1 MKAAKPV
8 EKDNKAHKNQSKKQK
23 PKNPV
28 VVPLS
33 EVDVASIQT
42 QKSGNRGITAGS
54 GSPND
59 SLLHLNGTVAGVH
72 DSRDIYGQ
80 GSEKKYGKLQES
92 LAKTGDINH
101 PDTRKIEK
109 GYMSTL
115 NGNQIQDY
123 HKLKSGTYLPKTVQE
138 QAVVYQESKSN
149 QEAKADTKT
158 AAAGKAVSR
167 KSEVAAV
174 EKTQSVTA
182 DKAIE
187 VDVETKTS
195 ANATDNPG
203 FIELSGRISATA
215 QVQKRH
221 EPAKKSSEDAQAA
234 APSPA
239 NERQSMA
246 QASQVNT
253 MDEQKAGLFK
263 KEDFKALLSEK
274 IHNIRLP
281 KNEEQADEF
290 EKHNNIQE
298 VNQKAVGDVKKE
310 KNLASNDIASATAAQ
325 PNTAAQP
332 VRAVAKMPTQNVGI
346 APGTPNVAKAMPV
359 KRNAESVEQ
368 PIKEQTASIDSEMK
382 ANGVTDTMLA
392 KSNEP
397 TFTDALSQKNKAK
410 TQSAAAT
417 QQFRTNENKELSKT
431 RNEAQTQAA
440 HHISGMHGARKG
452 GLGNVH
458 GEQKQTS
465 GKDSQKRK
473 EIADHINGIYLTS
486 KTDVDG
492 ILNNLD
498 KSVAEKFDNGS
509 REAKKAFEAHVDKEM
524 KAYKKK
530 RYGDAYAKYG
540 ALVAAGKWLWD
551 KATGLPKE
559 VNKFFDSGKDLY
571 IKVMDKFIDQ
581 IATHVTTQLNAAK
594 TRIAKGKKEVQTYVS
609 SLSPSLRK
617 IGKDAIAEIQSKFN
631 ALEDSVNSKKDAL
644 IDVLAKK
651 YADNITSIDARISDL
666 KTQNSGWVNQALE
679 VLKTSVFAI
688 IIEIKNTLTNLL
700 SGVISAIQ
708 AIIMDPI
715 GFFKN
720 LIAGVSQGF
729 TNFGNNIWTHLKT
742 GFFGW
747 LTGAMKDISITM
759 PEDVFSLKGIF
770 SITTQ
775 VLGLTWSGIR
785 AIGSKVIGEP
795 VMKVLET
802 SFEMVQIVRKE
813 GVAGLWEHLKDQFA
827 DLKATVMDAIMD
839 IIQTQVIQAGI
850 KWVMGLLTPV
860 GAFIKAAMAI
870 IDVVKFFIQR
880 AAQIMEL
887 VKAFTDSIKA
897 IASGN
902 VGAVAKS
909 IENALGRAIP
919 VLIGFLASLLG
930 IGGLADKVVGVIRK
944 IRERI
949 VKAITKFW
957 TVVKIK
963 GGKLLN
969 KLGISKKGKDDGKD
983 KKGMTKNDKK
993 LEDSE
998 VGETIYFSAEGENH
1012 RLWISTKGNNVEV
1025 MVASTPLSVPER
1037 LEEWSKQ
1044 LKSLPKEEQAKA
1056 ESLLMKAKGQYVDLH
1071 SDAKE
1076 TDKEFNK
1083 IKKQNSSNGDAE
1095 KAEKLDDNV
1104 ENKEKK
1110 LSSTLQ
1116 QLFSIFGEGNELKYS
1131 IKKLMFVQN
1140 GKVDIKDGKY
1150 SHYFKKQLSSI
1161 ENTILKIDGSTE
1173 GGRTNIRDAVKDIR
1187 GGEKWRTQ
1195 HGVIYSPFVGE
1206 YQGAL
1211 SEMRKNVQGEY
1222 VITTET
1228 GGSLLGDALTK
1239 GRDIENKKM
1248 LKTEPEPL
1256 LDDNGIQK
1264 KTNKGQ
1270 LRFKTHKTQQ
1280 PEDIVKYIHQVMK
1293 DQKEKAVTIDIVETM
1308 VSGSSVNGIINN
1320 GISKLLNDNEYPNLK
1335 IKFHLMQE
1343 ILGKDE
1349 DEAVNSVVNNRDKKI
1364 VEADKVILHFNKT
1377 RYILGEDVDPQ
1388 SQYNHNEPV
1397 IIFKGSDKTLTA
1409 YSIIPQ
1415 DGTSTRSIII
1425 ALAQGEFNGKLP
1437 NVL

>member
-8 EKDNKAHKNQSKKQK
+8 EKDNKAHQNQHKNQKAKK
-23 PKNPV
+23 PIVIPLPLVEV
-28 VVPLS
+28 VNTQ
-33 EVDVASIQT
+33 IQT
-42 QKSGNRGITAGS
+42 PETSVANAGLE
-54 GSPND
+54 NQD
-59 SLLHLNGTVAGVH
+59 SNKMKLNGTIPSVH
-72 DSRDIYGQ
+72 GSKTIYDQ
-80 GSEKKYGKLQES
+80 GAEIMYKKHQQS
-92 LAKTGDINH
+92 LAETGDINH
-101 PDTRKIEK
+101 PETKKMEK
-109 GYMSTL
+109 GYIATLSTGQSQ
-115 NGNQIQDY
+115 NYNDV
-123 HKLKSGTYLPKTVQE
+123 KSGTPSKTLEE
-138 QAVVYQESKSN
+138 QAMVHQQSKKIDETNPAVKPSEKKGIPNKANVASADQSQEVNPDKAQVIDTEVVTSADANSNPAFTALSGKINNTAKLQKQHEPSSKSTN
-149 QEAKADTKT
+149 
-158 AAAGKAVSR
+158 
-167 KSEVAAV
+167 
-174 EKTQSVTA
+174 
-182 DKAIE
+182 
-187 VDVETKTS
+187 
-195 ANATDNPG
+195 
-203 FIELSGRISATA
+203 
-215 QVQKRH
+215 
-221 EPAKKSSEDAQAA
+221 DAQAA

-253 MDEQKAGLFK
+253 MDEQKPGLFK

-274 IHNIRLP
+274 IHSIKLP

-310 KNLASNDIASATAAQ
+310 KNVASNDIASATAAQ
-325 PNTAAQP
+325 PNTSAQP
-332 VRAVAKMPTQNVGI
+332 VRAVAKMPTQNVGA
-346 APGTPNVAKAMPV
+346 APGTPNVANAMPV
-359 KRNAESVEQ
+359 KRNAASVEQ

-397 TFTDALSQKNKAK
+397 TFTDALAQKNKAK
-410 TQSAAAT
+410 TQSVEAT

-431 RNEAQTQAA
+431 RNDAQTQAA

-486 KTDVDG
+486 KTEVDG

-509 REAKKAFEAHVDKEM
+509 KEAKKAFEAHVDKEM

-551 KATGLPKE
+551 KATGLPEE

-594 TRIAKGKKEVQTYVS
+594 TRIARGKKDVQTYVN

-617 IGKDAIAEIQSKFN
+617 IGKEAIAEIQSKFN
-631 ALEDSVNSKKDAL
+631 ALEESVNSKKDAL

-651 YADNITSIDARISDL
+651 YADNITSIDNRIADL
-666 KTQNSGWVNQALE
+666 KTQNSGWVNQALDA
-679 VLKTSVFAI
+679 LKTSVFAV
-688 IIEIKNTLTNLL
+688 IIEIKNTLVNLL

-729 TNFGNNIWTHLKT
+729 TNFGTNIWTHLKT

-747 LTGAMKDISITM
+747 LTGAMKGISLKM

-775 VLGLTWSGIR
+775 VLGLTWDGIR
-785 AIGSKVIGEP
+785 AIGSKVVGEP

-802 SFEMVQIVRKE
+802 GFEMVQIVRKD

-827 DLKATVMDAIMD
+827 DLKETIMDTIMD
-839 IIQTQVIQAGI
+839 IVQTQVIQAGI
-850 KWVMGLLTPV
+850 KWIMGLLTPV

-957 TVVKIK
+957 TFVKSKAK
-963 GGKLLN
+963 GLLGKI
-969 KLGISKKGKDDGKD
+969 GVGG
-983 KKGMTKNDKK
+983 KNDKK
-993 LEDSE
+993 EKNDKNKKDKKDKNYIGSESFSMSGKSHTLTFEDNEVYMESKKAKLSTKLNRGKEQVERYPASSAYNGKSELIKHQLIRLKDIVGRTEKELEKAEASGNQTEIDKAQAKMQRLGLMIQNFGDTYQLRDIFDNDGGEHKEFEPKQVRLEAIGTHKVSVTYYFDKEAHEYGQQDFTITIGLEDMSKRTVNHINKGKNLVLKK
-998 VGETIYFSAEGENH
+998 VGSRGLTIPAGKLGKYNYGLLLNSAHIIGDQF
-1012 RLWISTKGNNVEV
+1012 LGSGYKKGLNLILTSDEFNKQTMADAEDTLQQAIIEKMHEHKDKFVTFDLT
-1025 MVASTPLSVPER
+1025 VASTYQV
-1037 LEEWSKQ
+1037 LEEDPLIET
-1044 LKSLPKEEQAKA
+1044 LKAVHTG
-1056 ESLLMKAKGQYVDLH
+1056 M
-1071 SDAKE
+1071 
-1076 TDKEFNK
+1076 TDKEK
-1083 IKKQNSSNGDAE
+1083 RATRL
-1095 KAEKLDDNV
+1095 KLQRM
-1104 ENKEKK
+1104 
-1110 LSSTLQ
+1110 Q
-1116 QLFSIFGEGNELKYS
+1116 QLPRRCE
-1131 IKKLMFVQN
+1131 
-1140 GKVDIKDGKY
+1140 KVEYEAYMYLDKVR
-1150 SHYFKKQLSSI
+1150 H
-1161 ENTILKIDGSTE
+1161 
-1173 GGRTNIRDAVKDIR
+1173 GR
-1187 GGEKWRTQ
+1187 
-1195 HGVIYSPFVGE
+1195 
-1206 YQGAL
+1206 
-1211 SEMRKNVQGEY
+1211 
-1222 VITTET
+1222 
-1228 GGSLLGDALTK
+1228 
-1239 GRDIENKKM
+1239 
-1248 LKTEPEPL
+1248 PL
-1256 LDDNGIQK
+1256 AA
-1264 KTNKGQ
+1264 
-1270 LRFKTHKTQQ
+1270 KTQG
-1280 PEDIVKYIHQVMK
+1280 PDEWL
-1293 DQKEKAVTIDIVETM
+1293 
-1308 VSGSSVNGIINN
+1308 N
-1320 GISKLLNDNEYPNLK
+1320 KL
-1335 IKFHLMQE
+1335 
-1343 ILGKDE
+1343 
-1349 DEAVNSVVNNRDKKI
+1349 
-1364 VEADKVILHFNKT
+1364 FN
-1377 RYILGEDVDPQ
+1377 I
-1388 SQYNHNEPV
+1388 
-1397 IIFKGSDKTLTA
+1397 
-1409 YSIIPQ
+1409 
-1415 DGTSTRSIII
+1415 
-1425 ALAQGEFNGKLP
+1425 
-1437 NVL
+1437 

>member
-23 PKNPV
+23 PKDPV
-28 VVPLS
+28 VVPLA
-33 EVDVASIQT
+33 EVDRVSIQT

-59 SLLHLNGTVAGVH
+59 SLLNLNGTIAGVH
-72 DSRDIYGQ
+72 ESQDIYGQ
-80 GSEKKYGKLQES
+80 GSEKNYGKLQES

-101 PDTRKIEK
+101 PDTRKMEK

-115 NGNQIQDY
+115 NDNQIQDY

-138 QAVVYQESKSN
+138 QAVVYQESKSI
-149 QEAKADTKT
+149 QEAKPDTKT
-158 AAAGKAVSR
+158 AGKAVS
-167 KSEVAAV
+167 KKPEIAAV
-174 EKTQSVTA
+174 EKPESVTA
-182 DKAIE
+182 DKTVEA
-187 VDVETKTS
+187 DAETKTS

-203 FIELSGRISATA
+203 FIELSGRISTTA
-215 QVQKRH
+215 KLQKQH
-221 EPAKKSSEDAQAA
+221 EPSGKAANDAQAA

-253 MDEQKAGLFK
+253 MDEQKPGLFK

-274 IHNIRLP
+274 IHNIKLP

-310 KNLASNDIASATAAQ
+310 KNVASNDIASAAAAQ

-332 VRAVAKMPTQNVGI
+332 VRAVAKMPTQNVGN
-346 APGTPNVAKAMPV
+346 APGTPNAAKAMPV
-359 KRNAESVEQ
+359 KRNAASVEQ
-368 PIKEQTASIDSEMK
+368 PVKEQTASIDSEMK

-397 TFTDALSQKNKAK
+397 TFTDALAQKNKAK
-410 TQSAAAT
+410 TQSVAAT

-473 EIADHINGIYLTS
+473 EIADHINGIYHTS

-509 REAKKAFEAHVDKEM
+509 KEAKKAFEAHVDKEM

-594 TRIAKGKKEVQTYVS
+594 TRIAKGKKEVQTYVN

-651 YADNITSIDARISDL
+651 YADNITSIDARITDL
-666 KTQNSGWVNQALE
+666 KTQNSGWVNQALDA
-679 VLKTSVFAI
+679 LRTSVFAI

-700 SGVISAIQ
+700 SGVMSAIQ

-729 TNFGNNIWTHLKT
+729 TNFGTNIGNHLKT

-747 LTGAMKDISITM
+747 LTGAMKGISITM
-759 PEDVFSLKGIF
+759 PEDVFSLKGVF

-775 VLGLTWSGIR
+775 VLGLTWNGIR

-802 SFEMVQIVRKE
+802 ASEKGLEIVKIVRKE
-813 GVAGLWEHLKDQFA
+813 GAAGLWGYLKDQFA

-909 IENALGRAIP
+909 IENALGRAVP

-930 IGGLADKVVGVIRK
+930 IGGLADKVLGVIRK
-944 IRERI
+944 IRQRIENAI
-949 VKAITKFW
+949 VKFW
-957 TVVKIK
+957 NFV
-963 GGKLLN
+963 
-969 KLGISKKGKDDGKD
+969 KGKAKGLLGKIGIGGTKD
-983 KKGMTKNDKK
+983 KKGYKGEDFRTIEEKRKDLDEGVKEGTRYLKSKKRHKKNEVDEKLKQIKSKYQLVELKLVIDKHQEVGNDLVHIYGKVNPDKDGDETAVNIEETEVKKYGENQKCSNAYLEQIQNEKEILKQALK
-993 LEDSE
+993 LTPVKGSE
-998 VGETIYFSAEGENH
+998 VTKAISSIQKGEK
-1012 RLWISTKGNNVEV
+1012 LKGNGKHVI
-1025 MVASTPLSVPER
+1025 PETVIKR
-1037 LEEWSKQ
+1037 KEALQNILNLRIKEQKDCFFNTDAGHQQQIDDDKNGVLKCDIFLKLAANMTDEQKTYYFGSK
-1044 LKSLPKEEQAKA
+1044 
-1056 ESLLMKAKGQYVDLH
+1056 
-1071 SDAKE
+1071 
-1076 TDKEFNK
+1076 
-1083 IKKQNSSNGDAE
+1083 
-1095 KAEKLDDNV
+1095 
-1104 ENKEKK
+1104 
-1110 LSSTLQ
+1110 
-1116 QLFSIFGEGNELKYS
+1116 
-1131 IKKLMFVQN
+1131 
-1140 GKVDIKDGKY
+1140 
-1150 SHYFKKQLSSI
+1150 
-1161 ENTILKIDGSTE
+1161 
-1173 GGRTNIRDAVKDIR
+1173 
-1187 GGEKWRTQ
+1187 
-1195 HGVIYSPFVGE
+1195 
-1206 YQGAL
+1206 
-1211 SEMRKNVQGEY
+1211 
-1222 VITTET
+1222 
-1228 GGSLLGDALTK
+1228 
-1239 GRDIENKKM
+1239 
-1248 LKTEPEPL
+1248 
-1256 LDDNGIQK
+1256 
-1264 KTNKGQ
+1264 
-1270 LRFKTHKTQQ
+1270 
-1280 PEDIVKYIHQVMK
+1280 
-1293 DQKEKAVTIDIVETM
+1293 
-1308 VSGSSVNGIINN
+1308 
-1320 GISKLLNDNEYPNLK
+1320 
-1335 IKFHLMQE
+1335 
-1343 ILGKDE
+1343 
-1349 DEAVNSVVNNRDKKI
+1349 
-1364 VEADKVILHFNKT
+1364 
-1377 RYILGEDVDPQ
+1377 
-1388 SQYNHNEPV
+1388 
-1397 IIFKGSDKTLTA
+1397 
-1409 YSIIPQ
+1409 
-1415 DGTSTRSIII
+1415 
-1425 ALAQGEFNGKLP
+1425 
-1437 NVL
+1437 

>member
-8 EKDNKAHKNQSKKQK
+8 EKDNKTHKNQSKKQK

-28 VVPLS
+28 VMPLS
-33 EVDVASIQT
+33 EVDGGSIQI
-42 QKSGNRGITAGS
+42 QKSGNKGITTRS
-54 GSPND
+54 GNPND
-59 SLLHLNGTVAGVH
+59 SLLNLNGTIAGVH
-72 DSRDIYGQ
+72 DSRNIYGQ
-80 GSEKKYGKLQES
+80 GAEKNYGKLQES

-115 NGNQIQDY
+115 NDNQIQDY

-138 QAVVYQESKSN
+138 QAVVYQESKSI

-158 AAAGKAVSR
+158 SGKAVSR
-167 KSEVAAV
+167 KPEVAAV
-174 EKTQSVTA
+174 EKPQSVTA
-182 DKAIE
+182 DKTLEA
-187 VDVETKTS
+187 DTETKTS
-195 ANATDNPG
+195 VNATDNPG
-203 FIELSGRISATA
+203 FIELSGRISTTA
-215 QVQKRH
+215 KLQKQH
-221 EPAKKSSEDAQAA
+221 EPSSKATNDAQAA

-253 MDEQKAGLFK
+253 MDEQKPGLFK

-274 IHNIRLP
+274 IHNIKLP

-325 PNTAAQP
+325 PDTAAQP
-332 VRAVAKMPTQNVGI
+332 VRAVAKMPAQHIGN
-346 APGTPNVAKAMPV
+346 APGIPNVAKAMPV

-397 TFTDALSQKNKAK
+397 TFTDALAQKNKAK

-473 EIADHINGIYLTS
+473 EIADHINTIYHTS

-594 TRIAKGKKEVQTYVS
+594 TRIAKGKKEVQTYVN

-729 TNFGNNIWTHLKT
+729 TNFGTNIWNHLKT

-747 LTGAMKDISITM
+747 LTGAMKGISLTM
-759 PEDVFSLKGIF
+759 PEDVFSLKGVF

-785 AIGSKVIGEP
+785 AIGSRVIGEP

-802 SFEMVQIVRKE
+802 ASEKGLEIVQIVRKE
-813 GVAGLWEHLKDQFA
+813 GAVGLWGYLKDQFA
-827 DLKATVMDAIMD
+827 DLKVTVMDAIMD

-850 KWVMGLLTPV
+850 KWIMGLMTPV

-902 VGAVAKS
+902 VGAVAKA
-909 IENALGRAIP
+909 IENALGKAVP

-957 TVVKIK
+957 TFVKSKAKGLLGKIGI
-963 GGKLLN
+963 GGK
-969 KLGISKKGKDDGKD
+969 KDKD
-983 KKGMTKNDKK
+983 KKEKKEEDQRTTAEKEKDLRGGLNAAKEYAKKTQDTEKIRKK
-993 LEDSE
+993 LPEIEEQYEMKSLKMVVDKQDE
-998 VGETIYFSAEGENH
+998 NAETIHFEGEVNP
-1012 RLWISTKGNNVEV
+1012 KGK
-1025 MVASTPLSVPER
+1025 T
-1037 LEEWSKQ
+1037 
-1044 LKSLPKEEQAKA
+1044 
-1056 ESLLMKAKGQYVDLH
+1056 ES
-1071 SDAKE
+1071 
-1076 TDKEFNK
+1076 
-1083 IKKQNSSNGDAE
+1083 
-1095 KAEKLDDNV
+1095 
-1104 ENKEKK
+1104 
-1110 LSSTLQ
+1110 
-1116 QLFSIFGEGNELKYS
+1116 
-1131 IKKLMFVQN
+1131 
-1140 GKVDIKDGKY
+1140 VDIKAPKRGDHIFNLGLGKSFQSFSSITSSQSSLSAIFKQAANTLDGSEFHMTVKKDEKRSNAGDLNSQKFGVIKARLEDRIKEFIQSISYNKPTNPSAITSLVKELINSAVDHDAIDYLDAKDKVRAQNGQNKLEEMKQDIIKAIIDIESVDEKDSGFIDVQKAKQELRDNIRETQELLDGKEI
-1150 SHYFKKQLSSI
+1150 SRTMRLNELEALKQNMD
-1161 ENTILKIDGSTE
+1161 EQNRLK
-1173 GGRTNIRDAVKDIR
+1173 
-1187 GGEKWRTQ
+1187 
-1195 HGVIYSPFVGE
+1195 
-1206 YQGAL
+1206 
-1211 SEMRKNVQGEY
+1211 
-1222 VITTET
+1222 
-1228 GGSLLGDALTK
+1228 
-1239 GRDIENKKM
+1239 
-1248 LKTEPEPL
+1248 
-1256 LDDNGIQK
+1256 
-1264 KTNKGQ
+1264 
-1270 LRFKTHKTQQ
+1270 
-1280 PEDIVKYIHQVMK
+1280 
-1293 DQKEKAVTIDIVETM
+1293 
-1308 VSGSSVNGIINN
+1308 
-1320 GISKLLNDNEYPNLK
+1320 GISLDGAVFYL
-1335 IKFHLMQE
+1335 
-1343 ILGKDE
+1343 
-1349 DEAVNSVVNNRDKKI
+1349 DEARKGLKEVEYFQIKDNDDK
-1364 VEADKVILHFNKT
+1364 ELILLEIN
-1377 RYILGEDVDPQ
+1377 
-1388 SQYNHNEPV
+1388 
-1397 IIFKGSDKTLTA
+1397 
-1409 YSIIPQ
+1409 
-1415 DGTSTRSIII
+1415 RSIQDANTAKSLILLQKI
-1425 ALAQGEFNGKLP
+1425 N
-1437 NVL
+1437 

>member
-1 MKAAKPV
+1 MKTAKPV

-33 EVDVASIQT
+33 EVDVVSIQT
-42 QKSGNRGITAGS
+42 QKSGNRSVTAGLAS
-54 GSPND
+54 LND
-59 SLLHLNGTVAGVH
+59 SLLNLNGTIAGVH

-115 NGNQIQDY
+115 NDNQIQDY

-158 AAAGKAVSR
+158 SGKAVSR
-167 KSEVAAV
+167 KPEVVAV
-174 EKTQSVTA
+174 EKLQSVTA
-182 DKAIE
+182 DKTIE
-187 VDVETKTS
+187 ADAETKTS

-253 MDEQKAGLFK
+253 MDEQKPGLFK

-274 IHNIRLP
+274 IHNIKLP

-325 PNTAAQP
+325 PDTAAQP

-346 APGTPNVAKAMPV
+346 APGTPNVVKAMPV

-397 TFTDALSQKNKAK
+397 TFTDALAQKNKAK

-509 REAKKAFEAHVDKEM
+509 KEAKKAFEAHVDKEM

-594 TRIAKGKKEVQTYVS
+594 TRIAKGKKEVQTYVN

-729 TNFGNNIWTHLKT
+729 TNFGTNIWNHLKT

-747 LTGAMKDISITM
+747 LTGAMKGISLTM
-759 PEDVFSLKGIF
+759 PEDVFSLKGVF

-785 AIGSKVIGEP
+785 AIGSRVIGEP

-802 SFEMVQIVRKE
+802 ASEKGLEIVQIVRKE
-813 GVAGLWEHLKDQFA
+813 GAAGLWGYLKDQFA
-827 DLKATVMDAIMD
+827 DLKTTVMDAIMD
-839 IIQTQVIQAGI
+839 IVQTQVIQAGI

-909 IENALGRAIP
+909 IENALGRAVP

-930 IGGLADKVVGVIRK
+930 IGGLADKVLGVIRK
-944 IRERI
+944 IRQRIENAI
-949 VKAITKFW
+949 VKFW
-957 TVVKIK
+957 NFVKGKSIK
-963 GGKLLN
+963 LFS
-969 KLGISKKGKDDGKD
+969 KLGID
-983 KKGMTKNDKK
+983 KKGAKKNTEKKDGKTGEK

-998 VGETIYFSAEGENH
+998 VGKVVRFSAEGELH
-1012 RLWISTKGNNVEV
+1012 TLWIAKKGNNVEV
-1025 MVASTPLSVPER
+1025 MVASTPMSVGKKLKDWRDKIDTLPEKKR
-1037 LEEWSKQ
+1037 ERAKTL
-1044 LKSLPKEEQAKA
+1044 LDQADALYIETHQEA
-1056 ESLLMKAKGQYVDLH
+1056 E
-1071 SDAKE
+1071 E
-1076 TDKEFNK
+1076 TDKALDKANK
-1083 IKKQNSSNGDAE
+1083 ENASNDEVKKA
-1095 KAEKLDDNV
+1095 KTLDKDV
-1104 ENKEKK
+1104 ENKEER
-1110 LSSTLQ
+1110 LSGLVEL
-1116 QLFSIFGEGNELKYS
+1116 LFSIYNPIDWNVVGTTQLTSAEINKLKSIKGGDNVIDSLAELSTHANKENYISLIKEVRVMMTLQNNALFLGVSISKDRTKGISFNKNNNGLNELTEIDIITDKELIEVKSGNWGIADRSSGDY
-1131 IKKLMFVQN
+1131 KKLVIQKDLIY
-1140 GKVDIKDGKY
+1140 GKPPITDE
-1150 SHYFKKQLSSI
+1150 H
-1161 ENTILKIDGSTE
+1161 NRKIDLSGRIFVLQIESNKINAKVLAAIRKDNAVDKLKFGNGNIIIINDLKEVKPTKLKNAPFVSSTE
-1173 GGRTNIRDAVKDIR
+1173 D
-1187 GGEKWRTQ
+1187 
-1195 HGVIYSPFVGE
+1195 
-1206 YQGAL
+1206 
-1211 SEMRKNVQGEY
+1211 
-1222 VITTET
+1222 
-1228 GGSLLGDALTK
+1228 
-1239 GRDIENKKM
+1239 
-1248 LKTEPEPL
+1248 
-1256 LDDNGIQK
+1256 
-1264 KTNKGQ
+1264 
-1270 LRFKTHKTQQ
+1270 
-1280 PEDIVKYIHQVMK
+1280 
-1293 DQKEKAVTIDIVETM
+1293 
-1308 VSGSSVNGIINN
+1308 
-1320 GISKLLNDNEYPNLK
+1320 
-1335 IKFHLMQE
+1335 
-1343 ILGKDE
+1343 
-1349 DEAVNSVVNNRDKKI
+1349 
-1364 VEADKVILHFNKT
+1364 FNKL
-1377 RYILGEDVDPQ
+1377 I
-1388 SQYNHNEPV
+1388 
-1397 IIFKGSDKTLTA
+1397 
-1409 YSIIPQ
+1409 
-1415 DGTSTRSIII
+1415 
-1425 ALAQGEFNGKLP
+1425 
-1437 NVL
+1437 

>member
-8 EKDNKAHKNQSKKQK
+8 EKDNKTHKNQSKKQK

-28 VVPLS
+28 VMPLS
-33 EVDVASIQT
+33 EVDGGSIQT
-42 QKSGNRGITAGS
+42 QKSGNKGITTRS
-54 GSPND
+54 GNPND
-59 SLLHLNGTVAGVH
+59 SLLNLNGTIAGVH
-72 DSRDIYGQ
+72 DSRNIYGQ
-80 GSEKKYGKLQES
+80 GAEKNYGKLQES

-115 NGNQIQDY
+115 NDNQIQDY

-149 QEAKADTKT
+149 QEAKAETKT
-158 AAAGKAVSR
+158 TGKAVSR
-167 KSEVAAV
+167 KPEVAVV
-174 EKTQSVTA
+174 EKPQSVIA
-182 DKAIE
+182 DKTLEA
-187 VDVETKTS
+187 DTETKTS

-253 MDEQKAGLFK
+253 MDEQKPGLFK

-325 PNTAAQP
+325 PDTAAQP
-332 VRAVAKMPTQNVGI
+332 VRAVAKMPAQHIGN
-346 APGTPNVAKAMPV
+346 APGIPNVAKAMPV

-397 TFTDALSQKNKAK
+397 TFTDALAQKNKAK

-452 GLGNVH
+452 GLGNVQ

-473 EIADHINGIYLTS
+473 EIADHINTIYHTS

-594 TRIAKGKKEVQTYVS
+594 TRIAKGKKEVQTYVN

-747 LTGAMKDISITM
+747 LTGAMKGISITM

-813 GVAGLWEHLKDQFA
+813 GVAGLWEHLKDQFV

-850 KWVMGLLTPV
+850 KWIMGLMTPV

-902 VGAVAKS
+902 VGAVAKA
-909 IENALGRAIP
+909 IENALGKAVP

-957 TVVKIK
+957 TFVKSKAKGLLGKIGVGKLGFGKKDKRDKKVKENKEENNAKEGDFNGKEKFETPRGDKHTLYFEDKGDKDVLMMRSTPRTYEDYIK
-963 GGKLLN
+963 TVEIDKSDPKKVATKQKLLN
-969 KLGISKKGKDDGKD
+969 LVVQMKALDNKDEKYETKMSKIFNEIFILTKELFKVGQSSVPIFKGTTYGGFGDSMTIEYLSKIPHSGTQGSDTGGITTPVYSNIDKRYRFYVRGHLLSQKLHGPGIW
-983 KKGMTKNDKK
+983 
-993 LEDSE
+993 
-998 VGETIYFSAEGENH
+998 EN
-1012 RLWISTKGNNVEV
+1012 L
-1025 MVASTPLSVPER
+1025 TPLSR
-1037 LEEWSKQ
+1037 S
-1044 LKSLPKEEQAKA
+1044 A
-1056 ESLLMKAKGQYVDLH
+1056 
-1071 SDAKE
+1071 
-1076 TDKEFNK
+1076 
-1083 IKKQNSSNGDAE
+1083 NSNHE
-1095 KAEKLDDNV
+1095 
-1104 ENKEKK
+1104 
-1110 LSSTLQ
+1110 
-1116 QLFSIFGEGNELKYS
+1116 
-1131 IKKLMFVQN
+1131 
-1140 GKVDIKDGKY
+1140 
-1150 SHYFKKQLSSI
+1150 SSI
-1161 ENTILKIDGSTE
+1161 EKTLKDGIEKNITYHYNVKAVYGRKVNSHLLSQLENSDKLETEKKVLREIILNEQFVPLKLTAHAVEIDEET
-1173 GGRTNIRDAVKDIR
+1173 
-1187 GGEKWRTQ
+1187 
-1195 HGVIYSPFVGE
+1195 
-1206 YQGAL
+1206 GAAKG
-1211 SEMRKNVQGEY
+1211 KNVHLETIVNDLKDSDLSNYDLKKGDSKININAATVEDLKSVFSETIATGIFNLRRRIGY
-1222 VITTET
+1222 LEINDLIKINHIT
-1228 GGSLLGDALTK
+1228 
-1239 GRDIENKKM
+1239 
-1248 LKTEPEPL
+1248 
-1256 LDDNGIQK
+1256 
-1264 KTNKGQ
+1264 
-1270 LRFKTHKTQQ
+1270 
-1280 PEDIVKYIHQVMK
+1280 
-1293 DQKEKAVTIDIVETM
+1293 KEKL
-1308 VSGSSVNGIINN
+1308 N
-1320 GISKLLNDNEYPNLK
+1320 KLV
-1335 IKFHLMQE
+1335 
-1343 ILGKDE
+1343 
-1349 DEAVNSVVNNRDKKI
+1349 A
-1364 VEADKVILHFNKT
+1364 
-1377 RYILGEDVDPQ
+1377 
-1388 SQYNHNEPV
+1388 
-1397 IIFKGSDKTLTA
+1397 
-1409 YSIIPQ
+1409 
-1415 DGTSTRSIII
+1415 
-1425 ALAQGEFNGKLP
+1425 NGKIEF
-1437 NVL
+1437 

>member
-8 EKDNKAHKNQSKKQK
+8 EKDNKPHKNQSKKQK

-28 VVPLS
+28 VIPLS
-33 EVDVASIQT
+33 EVDGGSIQT
-42 QKSGNRGITAGS
+42 QKSGNKGITTRS
-54 GSPND
+54 GNPND
-59 SLLHLNGTVAGVH
+59 SLLNLNGTIAGVH
-72 DSRDIYGQ
+72 DSRNIYGQ
-80 GSEKKYGKLQES
+80 GAEKNYGKLQES

-115 NGNQIQDY
+115 NDNQIQDY

-158 AAAGKAVSR
+158 TGKAVSR
-167 KSEVAAV
+167 KPEVAVV
-174 EKTQSVTA
+174 EKPQSVIA
-182 DKAIE
+182 DKTLEA
-187 VDVETKTS
+187 DTETKTS
-195 ANATDNPG
+195 ASATDNPG

-253 MDEQKAGLFK
+253 MDEQKPGLFK

-325 PNTAAQP
+325 PDTAAQP

-397 TFTDALSQKNKAK
+397 TFTDALAQKNKAK

-473 EIADHINGIYLTS
+473 EIADHINAIYHTS

-594 TRIAKGKKEVQTYVS
+594 TRIAKGKKEVQTYVN

-617 IGKDAIAEIQSKFN
+617 IGKDAIAEIQIKFN

-729 TNFGNNIWTHLKT
+729 TNFGTNIWNHLKT

-747 LTGAMKDISITM
+747 LTGAMKGISLTM
-759 PEDVFSLKGIF
+759 PEDVFSLKGVF

-785 AIGSKVIGEP
+785 AIGSRVIGEP

-802 SFEMVQIVRKE
+802 ASEKGLEIVQIVRKE
-813 GVAGLWEHLKDQFA
+813 GAVGLWGYLKDQFA
-827 DLKATVMDAIMD
+827 DLKVTVMDAIMD
-839 IIQTQVIQAGI
+839 IIQSQVIQAGI
-850 KWVMGLLTPV
+850 KWMMGLLTPV

-930 IGGLADKVVGVIRK
+930 IGGLADKVLGVIRK
-944 IRERI
+944 ICQRIENAI
-949 VKAITKFW
+949 VKFW
-957 TVVKIK
+957 NFLKRKAKGLLGKIGI
-963 GGKLLN
+963 GGK
-969 KLGISKKGKDDGKD
+969 KD
-983 KKGMTKNDKK
+983 KKEKKGEDLRTTEEKKRDLHEGVKEGTQLLKDKS
-993 LEDSE
+993 L
-998 VGETIYFSAEGENH
+998 
-1012 RLWISTKGNNVEV
+1012 
-1025 MVASTPLSVPER
+1025 TPEERERR
-1037 LEEWSKQ
+1037 LEIIKQTYELKELRVVTEKIDRTGKWVYIFGKVNPDEKGTVLKMADGEEIELQSYQAAIIREELLYKGDKIQHFRAILPTGLMLDLVATGNRNIIITINKSKVTVVNVQ
-1044 LKSLPKEEQAKA
+1044 TPKRNGDGAERRGLDPKTYLEKQYIIINVKEDLVAK
-1056 ESLLMKAKGQYVDLH
+1056 
-1071 SDAKE
+1071 
-1076 TDKEFNK
+1076 
-1083 IKKQNSSNGDAE
+1083 INSSKIDDYEKIWKKKKYKVGDV
-1095 KAEKLDDNV
+1095 DC
-1104 ENKEKK
+1104 
-1110 LSSTLQ
+1110 
-1116 QLFSIFGEGNELKYS
+1116 FSFA
-1131 IKKLMFVQN
+1131 MF
-1140 GKVDIKDGKY
+1140 
-1150 SHYFKKQLSSI
+1150 
-1161 ENTILKIDGSTE
+1161 ILK
-1173 GGRTNIRDAVKDIR
+1173 
-1187 GGEKWRTQ
+1187 GEL
-1195 HGVIYSPFVGE
+1195 
-1206 YQGAL
+1206 QGDMK
-1211 SEMRKNVQGEY
+1211 S
-1222 VITTET
+1222 
-1228 GGSLLGDALTK
+1228 
-1239 GRDIENKKM
+1239 
-1248 LKTEPEPL
+1248 EPE
-1256 LDDNGIQK
+1256 GK
-1264 KTNKGQ
+1264 
-1270 LRFKTHKTQQ
+1270 
-1280 PEDIVKYIHQVMK
+1280 
-1293 DQKEKAVTIDIVETM
+1293 
-1308 VSGSSVNGIINN
+1308 
-1320 GISKLLNDNEYPNLK
+1320 DNEARFSDL
-1335 IKFHLMQE
+1335 LLEQE
-1343 ILGKDE
+1343 EKEQDNQYI
-1349 DEAVNSVVNNRDKKI
+1349 NRKK
-1364 VEADKVILHFNKT
+1364 
-1377 RYILGEDVDPQ
+1377 R
-1388 SQYNHNEPV
+1388 
-1397 IIFKGSDKTLTA
+1397 
-1409 YSIIPQ
+1409 
-1415 DGTSTRSIII
+1415 R
-1425 ALAQGEFNGKLP
+1425 
-1437 NVL
+1437 

>member
-8 EKDNKAHKNQSKKQK
+8 EKDNKAHQNQNKNQKAKK
-23 PKNPV
+23 PIVIPLPLVEV
-28 VVPLS
+28 VNTQ
-33 EVDVASIQT
+33 IQT
-42 QKSGNRGITAGS
+42 PETSVANAGLE
-54 GSPND
+54 N
-59 SLLHLNGTVAGVH
+59 
-72 DSRDIYGQ
+72 Q
-80 GSEKKYGKLQES
+80 GSNKMNMNGAIPSVHGSKTIYDQGAEIMYKKHQES
-92 LAKTGDINH
+92 LAETGDINH
-101 PDTRKIEK
+101 PETQKMEK
-109 GYMSTL
+109 GYIATL
-115 NGNQIQDY
+115 NTGQSQNYNDV
-123 HKLKSGTYLPKTVQE
+123 KSGTPLKTLEE
-138 QAVVYQESKSN
+138 QAMVHQQSKKIDETNPAVKPSEKKGVPNKANVASADQAQEVNPDKAEVIDTEVVTSADAKSNPAFTALSGKINNTARLQKQHEPSSKSTN
-149 QEAKADTKT
+149 
-158 AAAGKAVSR
+158 
-167 KSEVAAV
+167 
-174 EKTQSVTA
+174 
-182 DKAIE
+182 
-187 VDVETKTS
+187 
-195 ANATDNPG
+195 
-203 FIELSGRISATA
+203 
-215 QVQKRH
+215 
-221 EPAKKSSEDAQAA
+221 DAQAA

-253 MDEQKAGLFK
+253 MDEQKPGLFK

-274 IHNIRLP
+274 IHSIKLP

-310 KNLASNDIASATAAQ
+310 KNVASNDIASATAAQ
-325 PNTAAQP
+325 PNTSAQP
-332 VRAVAKMPTQNVGI
+332 VRAVAKMPTQNVGA
-346 APGTPNVAKAMPV
+346 APGTPNVANAMPV
-359 KRNAESVEQ
+359 KRNAASVEQ

-397 TFTDALSQKNKAK
+397 TFTDALAQKNKAK
-410 TQSAAAT
+410 TQSVEAA

-431 RNEAQTQAA
+431 RNDAQTQAA

-486 KTDVDG
+486 KTEVDG

-594 TRIAKGKKEVQTYVS
+594 TRIARGKKDVQTYVN

-617 IGKDAIAEIQSKFN
+617 IGKEAIAEIQSKFN
-631 ALEDSVNSKKDAL
+631 ALEESVNSKKDAL

-651 YADNITSIDARISDL
+651 YADNITSIDNRIADL
-666 KTQNSGWVNQALE
+666 KTQNSGWVNQALDA
-679 VLKTSVFAI
+679 LKTSVFAV
-688 IIEIKNTLTNLL
+688 IIEIKNTLINLL

-729 TNFGNNIWTHLKT
+729 TNFGTNIWTHLKT

-747 LTGAMKDISITM
+747 LTGAMKGISLKM

-775 VLGLTWSGIR
+775 VLGLTWGDIR
-785 AIGSKVIGEP
+785 AIGSKVVGEP

-802 SFEMVQIVRKE
+802 GFEMVQIVRKD

-827 DLKATVMDAIMD
+827 DLKETIMDTIMD
-839 IIQTQVIQAGI
+839 IVQTQVIQAGI
-850 KWVMGLLTPV
+850 KWIMGLLTPV

-957 TVVKIK
+957 NFVK
-963 GGKLLN
+963 
-969 KLGISKKGKDDGKD
+969 S
-983 KKGMTKNDKK
+983 
-993 LEDSE
+993 
-998 VGETIYFSAEGENH
+998 
-1012 RLWISTKGNNVEV
+1012 
-1025 MVASTPLSVPER
+1025 
-1037 LEEWSKQ
+1037 
-1044 LKSLPKEEQAKA
+1044 
-1056 ESLLMKAKGQYVDLH
+1056 KAKGLLSKIGVGKKKEKVD
-1071 SDAKE
+1071 
-1076 TDKEFNK
+1076 DKHINNMDSEIAPEPFVMNGEK
-1083 IKKQNSSNGDAE
+1083 HTLTFENGDIYMASKKKSLAVKLSNAAKYAE
-1095 KAEKLDDNV
+1095 GNPDSEEFKGKGAAILNDINSLREENKNVKNELDKAKKLKDTNPDKAKRVENAQQKLDDLAADISEFGRKYRLV
-1104 ENKEKK
+1104 DLADGTDLEKIGDQGLVVGLHNIPK
-1110 LSSTLQ
+1110 NGKPRQSHHVP
-1116 QLFSIFGEGNELKYS
+1116 EKELKNGLVSLYSNAGERLSMHGSYKDLGEKFNKRATS
-1131 IKKLMFVQN
+1131 IKNKFNEDGDKLPAILIHQETH
-1140 GKVDIKDGKY
+1140 KDGGTMGVHNEGLQSYALKT
-1150 SHYFKKQLSSI
+1150 I
-1161 ENTILKIDGSTE
+1161 EETTKSDGDF
-1173 GGRTNIRDAVKDIR
+1173 RT
-1187 GGEKWRTQ
+1187 
-1195 HGVIYSPFVGE
+1195 VIYDNEKERLVASFREHHFQGFV
-1206 YQGAL
+1206 
-1211 SEMRKNVQGEY
+1211 
-1222 VITTET
+1222 
-1228 GGSLLGDALTK
+1228 
-1239 GRDIENKKM
+1239 KK
-1248 LKTEPEPL
+1248 
-1256 LDDNGIQK
+1256 I
-1264 KTNKGQ
+1264 
-1270 LRFKTHKTQQ
+1270 H
-1280 PEDIVKYIHQVMK
+1280 DIVKSGKNTLEII
-1293 DQKEKAVTIDIVETM
+1293 KENKNEIIIKSDEHISNATSLIGENINTEINDL
-1308 VSGSSVNGIINN
+1308 INN
-1320 GISKLLNDNEYPNLK
+1320 FGVLDADKKKVVDPDNIRKHKE
-1335 IKFHLMQE
+1335 
-1343 ILGKDE
+1343 
-1349 DEAVNSVVNNRDKKI
+1349 KI
-1364 VEADKVILHFNKT
+1364 VEDINETARLSFEHSLKNSLDVLKVALEKHEKLEGDKKT
-1377 RYILGEDVDPQ
+1377 REEALEKV
-1388 SQYNHNEPV
+1388 
-1397 IIFKGSDKTLTA
+1397 KTL
-1409 YSIIPQ
+1409 SKEIWRNHVIKE
-1415 DGTSTRSIII
+1415 I
-1425 ALAQGEFNGKLP
+1425 E
-1437 NVL
+1437 